1 MASSIPSQARAVD
14 PFASYNSNTVNTLT
28 RMVTYGEDGIATSKS
43 CDVSLDATSNTQ
55 VVLQPGFV
63 YKDDMWININAQHT
77 VDFTD
82 RDQYYMFDTGFD
94 EPGYYYI
101 VLEYTYAKSRPA
113 PDAKALIV
121 KPSQRGVYTPGG
133 SWLFLKAVKVEG
145 TGPFYVT
152 SVYNFDPDNM
162 DNRRLYVASYA
173 GTETGLPTFLPER
186 DRARIAYDSEADQF
200 YFGYSDRWGLAG
212 SGGASISGN
221 TSGLSEGDLVFVTS
235 TGVLDLARANLGNTT
250 SDGVVAQVGVDGR
263 VQTTGKVF
271 NVPLESGQTPDV
283 GSLLYLSTSEPGTV
297 TPVRSSPFWQFVGR
311 SVEIVDSTSVNML
324 YVRGEPAGVLN
335 VDFMTF
341 ETTSLSSGGWT
352 LDSGKYRQDIN
363 ISNFK
368 DDTAIVS
375 IWDSTSGMKIQPDNI
390 EYVNTSILR
399 IWMPTQLDLEAIV
412 FGPPIVT
419 AFSSTVEKVRTTLA
433 AGGSWIASGGRY
445 YQDIDVSSLN
455 LVSEGMFVLTTIDPP
470 DEVITVAD
478 IEFDSTSNL
487 RIWMSVNTEEV
498 IVTAI
503 GGSINVTSGSV
514 LNITLPSGGAWILS
528 GGSYYQDIDLLESG
542 FSGGVVLDTIDSAT
556 LERIEVTN
564 ISGGDS
570 PGVLRIWMS
579 DNTHNVKVIIAG

>member
-283 GSLLYLSTSEPGTV
+283 GSLLYLSVSQPGSV